1 MEELKMKLTEKAKS
15 GAEELREQTKLMEQ
29 VFGISSNGIV
39 FKGNSPKRS
48 KRQDVV
54 PRQYNLSRETVELI
68 ECCAAEE
75 KKNKYEIISEA
86 VNLHYHM
93 LYRKPPKETCMPDSL
108 DDLIV
113 DCDQNGKLEELKK
126 TNPEKYQQFV
136 KNLQTLIP
144 MLLNLDE
151 NEEAVSIVIK
161 SFDRGL
167 FKHVKQNRIPKQNAV
182 DKIARNMSN
191 HDCGQIM
198 FPEIVKPVDLEKEGV
213 HSEGLKAKYDVY
225 DGRHRHTA
233 IEQLQDKYGVDQY
246 CFYYII
252 EPNITV
258 EKTVMMNNSQSRWDI
273 KAFVGSQKE
282 VSEHYK
288 KLYDIIMDKDLKRV
302 PITTRTAVSAEIL
315 HNSGNGRL
323 IDDIKLMT
331 FKIRKKNGTT
341 EEIINELKVVR
352 SLCDVFYDYGDRN
365 RDTKRDRLMNAFDL
379 MLRFTGRTAQV
390 MENALQ
396 AYGKQASVEEENFE
410 HYVLYLCK
418 VVSMYEGRELDGRK
432 TLDKYYSGLKK
443 RV

>member
-1 MEELKMKLTEKAKS
+1 
-15 GAEELREQTKLMEQ
+15 
-29 VFGISSNGIV
+29 
-39 FKGNSPKRS
+39 
-48 KRQDVV
+48 
-54 PRQYNLSRETVELI
+54 
-68 ECCAAEE
+68 
-75 KKNKYEIISEA
+75 
-86 VNLHYHM
+86 
-93 LYRKPPKETCMPDSL
+93 
-108 DDLIV
+108 
-113 DCDQNGKLEELKK
+113 
-126 TNPEKYQQFV
+126 
-136 KNLQTLIP
+136 
-144 MLLNLDE
+144 
-151 NEEAVSIVIK
+151 
-161 SFDRGL
+161 
-167 FKHVKQNRIPKQNAV
+167 
-182 DKIARNMSN
+182 MSN

-198 FPEIVKPVDLEKEGV
+198 FPEIVKPVDLEKECV

-246 CFYYII
+246 CFYYIV